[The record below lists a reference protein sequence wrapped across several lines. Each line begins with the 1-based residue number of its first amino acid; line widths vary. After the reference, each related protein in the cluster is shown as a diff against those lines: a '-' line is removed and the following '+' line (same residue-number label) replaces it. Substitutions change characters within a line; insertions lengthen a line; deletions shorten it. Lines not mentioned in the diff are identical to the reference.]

1 MIIKKTSWHYKLIS
15 WFDVSPSDSLC
26 PYVRQLLTYIV
37 ISLLLCFV
45 AVGVAILF
53 GWAPLHVL
61 LALMGI
67 IAISANQLAV
77 GVIIWAIYT
86 LAGVILGGRYLLKK
100 YRECNPYSPVLKEP
114 NIVMAYIKA
123 KKEKFCP
130 TLKFE

>member
-26 PYVRQLLTYIV
+26 PYVRQLLTYIAL
-37 ISLLLCFV
+37 SLVLCCIAV
-45 AVGVAILF
+45 AVAIIF

-67 IAISANQLAV
+67 IAISANQLTV
-77 GVIIWAIYT
+77 GLVIWAIYT
-86 LAGVILGGRYLLKK
+86 VAGVILGGRYLRKK
-100 YRECNPYSPVLKEP
+100 HRERNPYNPVLKEP
-114 NIVMAYIKA
+114 NLVMAYIKA

-130 TLKFE
+130 TLTFE